1 MRRVTAVIFDC
12 DGVLFDSHR
21 ANTLFYNHIL
31 ARFGLPPMKKQE
43 EGFVHMH
50 TAEESI
56 RHIFRGTPHEHQAQS
71 YRMEMDYSPFIQD
84 MVIEPGLMEL
94 LRLLKPQFGLAVATN
109 RSNTISEVLRRHG
122 LEGLFDIVVSS
133 VDVRYPKPHPES
145 VFKILRFFRIGP
157 EEALYVGDSLVDSE
171 TAKAAGV
178 DFVAYKNPRLAADH
192 HVSRLKDIAEV
203 VGMKA
208 SGLRGQGLGIRTWGQ
223 GDS

>member
-12 DGVLFDSHR
+12 DGVLFDSRR

-31 ARFGLPPMKKQE
+31 ARFGLPRMKEQE

-56 RHIFRGTPHEHQAQS
+56 RHIFRETPYEKQAQT

-84 MVIEPGLMEL
+84 MAVEPGLMEL
-94 LRLLKPQFGLAVATN
+94 LWLLKPRFGLAVATN

-122 LEGLFDIVVSS
+122 LEGLFDIIVSS
-133 VDVRYPKPHPES
+133 LDVSNPKPHPEGI
-145 VFKILRFFRIGP
+145 FKILHFFRIGP

-171 TAKAAGV
+171 TARAAGV
-178 DFVAYKNPRLAADH
+178 DFVAYKNPRLDADH
-192 HVSRLKDIAEV
+192 HVSRLRDIAEV
-203 VGMKA
+203 
-208 SGLRGQGLGIRTWGQ
+208 LGILGN
-223 GDS
+223 G